1 MPRTQVVERGVVLL
15 DLELGGT
22 PQVLGAYL
30 LLDGE
35 PALVEVGPSSCL
47 GALEAGLAEHG
58 LAVSDLRAVVV
69 THIHLDHAGAAG
81 VLARRNPHLRVYVHP
96 VGAPHL
102 AHPERLVRSAH
113 RLYGDLLEALWGEVA
128 PVPPDRIVAVQDGE
142 RIRVGGRMLRVLNT
156 PGHANHHHVF
166 LDERTGLMFTGDAA
180 GVCLPGCSV
189 VRPPTP
195 PPELDLEVW
204 DRTLD
209 RMREI
214 APRCLALTHFGVRD
228 DPETVLEEMRRRLR
242 EMAEVLRPGW
252 EAGEDVERLTERLRR
267 YLDPEI
273 EARCGAQTAA
283 RQETAA
289 SYRLNVLG
297 FVRYFEKTRSAS
309 G

>member
-1 MPRTQVVERGVVLL
+1 MTRTQVVEADVVLV
-15 DLELGGT
+15 DLGLGGN

-30 LLDGE
+30 LLGEE
-35 PALVEVGPSSCL
+35 PALVETGPSSCL
-47 GALEAGLAEHG
+47 RALEAGLAEHG
-58 LAVSDLRAVVV
+58 LGVADLRSVVV

-81 VLARRNPHLRVYVHP
+81 VLVRRNPHLRVFVHP

-102 AHPERLVRSAH
+102 ANPERLLRSAR
-113 RLYGDLLEALWGEVA
+113 RLYGDLLEVLWGEVA
-128 PVPPDRIVAVQDGE
+128 PVPAERIVAVQDGE
-142 RIRVGGRMLRVLNT
+142 RLRVGGRVLRAVET

-180 GVCLPGCSV
+180 GVSLPGCPV

-195 PPELDLEVW
+195 PPELDLERW

-209 RMREI
+209 RLTEL
-214 APRCLALTHFGVRD
+214 APRRLALTHFGVRE
-228 DPETVLEEMRRRLR
+228 DPEVVFQEMRRRLR

-267 YLDPEI
+267 YLDPEL

-297 FVRYFEKTRSAS
+297 FVRYFEKVRPAS

>member
-1 MPRTQVVERGVVLL
+1 MPRTQTVEAGVVLV
-15 DLELGGT
+15 DLGLSGN

-30 LLDGE
+30 LLDEE
-35 PALVEVGPSSCL
+35 PALVETGPSSCL
-47 GALEAGLAEHG
+47 GALEAGLGEHG
-58 LAVSDLRAVVV
+58 LALSDLRDVVV

-102 AHPERLVRSAH
+102 ANPERLLHSAR
-113 RLYGDLLEALWGEVA
+113 RLYGDLLETLWGEVA

-142 RIRVGGRMLRVLNT
+142 RIRVGGRILRALET
-156 PGHANHHHVF
+156 PGHARHHHVF

-180 GVCLPGCSV
+180 GVSLPGCPV

-204 DRTLD
+204 DRTLG
-209 RMREI
+209 RMLEL
-214 APRCLALTHFGVRD
+214 APRRLALTHFGVRD
-228 DPETVLEEMRRRLR
+228 DPEAVLQEVRQRLW

-289 SYRLNVLG
+289 SHRLNVLG
-297 FVRYFEKTRSAS
+297 FVRYFEKTRPASA
-309 G
+309 